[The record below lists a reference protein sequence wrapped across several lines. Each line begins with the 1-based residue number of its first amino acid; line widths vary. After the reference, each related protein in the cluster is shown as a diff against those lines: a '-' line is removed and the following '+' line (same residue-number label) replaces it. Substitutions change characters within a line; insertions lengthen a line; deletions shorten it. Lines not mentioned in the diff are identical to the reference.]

1 MSTKKKSEPR
11 VTPATPPDQTA
22 KEVEGEGSYTA
33 THNYNEGVERSVQR
47 GDTASL
53 AEDAKQALEGE
64 EGDAL
69 RDAERKGRNAQSP
82 SSDRK
87 A

>member
-1 MSTKKKSEPR
+1 MSTEKKPEP
-11 VTPATPPDQTA
+11 TPNAKPNPSA

-47 GDTASL
+47 GDTESL
-53 AEDAKQALEGE
+53 AEEAKQALEGE
-64 EGDAL
+64 EGDVL
-69 RDAERKGRNAQSP
+69 RDAERKGRNAQIP
-82 SSDRK
+82 NSDRK

>member
-1 MSTKKKSEPR
+1 MKPQEKSEP
-11 VTPATPPDQTA
+11 TKPNA

-33 THNYNEGVERSVQR
+33 THNYNRGVERSVQR
-47 GDTASL
+47 GDAEAL
-53 AEDAKQALEGE
+53 AEDAKQALEGD
-64 EGDAL
+64 EGDGL
-69 RDAERKGRNAQSP
+69 REAERKGRNAQIP

>member
-1 MSTKKKSEPR
+1 MGTNKKSEPR
-11 VTPATPPDQTA
+11 VTRATPADQDA

-33 THNYNEGVERSVQR
+33 THNYDEGVERSVQR

-53 AEDAKQALEGE
+53 AEEAKQALEGE

-69 RDAERKGRNAQSP
+69 REAERKGRNAQIP

-87 A
+87 S